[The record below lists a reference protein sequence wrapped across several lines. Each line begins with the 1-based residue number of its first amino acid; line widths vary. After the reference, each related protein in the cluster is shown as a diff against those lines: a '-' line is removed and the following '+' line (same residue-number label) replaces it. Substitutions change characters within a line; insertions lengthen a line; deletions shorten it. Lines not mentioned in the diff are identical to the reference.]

1 MTGIIETIKQYEE
14 LQYTVDRTLT
24 DFCQAVHEVS
34 IMFDDE
40 GYNPYQIGYSESYE
54 SHHLM
59 TTDSAI
65 IINLSYNDSYDE
77 ILDSGSNI
85 KYPIKWLEAF
95 VSEEGLKSVVS
106 EIKEKVLAEK
116 SSVLEKN
123 HIQLSHQAKEL
134 GYELVKVEEK

>member
-14 LQYTVDRTLT
+14 LSYTVNRTLT

-59 TTDSAI
+59 TTNTEI
-65 IINLSYNDSYDE
+65 IINLSYKDSYDE
-77 ILDSGSNI
+77 ILDSSSNI
-85 KYPIKWLEAF
+85 TYPIKWLEAF
-95 VSEEGLKSVVS
+95 VSDEGLKSVVG
-106 EIKEKVLAEK
+106 EIKEKVLGEK
-116 SSVLEKN
+116 AVAVSRTLN
-123 HIQLSHQAKEL
+123 QLKVQADAS
-134 GYELVKVEEK
+134 GYKLVKKD